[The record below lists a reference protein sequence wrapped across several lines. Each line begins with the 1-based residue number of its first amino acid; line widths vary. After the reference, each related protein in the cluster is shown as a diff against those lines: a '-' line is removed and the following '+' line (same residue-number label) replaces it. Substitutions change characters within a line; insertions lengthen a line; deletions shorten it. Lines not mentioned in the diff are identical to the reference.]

1 MDANVTL
8 TTSVGWAARM
18 ARVPVVIPAP
28 ILTSISPGPWVTPS
42 SSLYTSFTCSS
53 SLVTSPR
60 ILTSG
65 YDSPAHRPRSW
76 WRRRPSV
83 SGAQARC
90 RCRGPRP
97 PQSSRCD
104 SESPPLPS
112 QLLPASPPH
121 LMVSNIRW
129 WSHVTLC
136 WLTLHLE
143 SDLGRVQGKGEQV
156 GNTGR
161 GAGSHQLHAQARP
174 HGGGLGWTRLSWRLW
189 KLEQKPEPFFRLKI
203 GYCEVYCNL
212 KCLC

>member
-129 WSHVTLC
+129 WSHDIISHVDSPWT
-136 WLTLHLE
+136 WSLTLAV
-143 SDLGRVQGKGEQV
+143 SRGKVNRSAIQAAVPAVTSCTPRLGR
-156 GNTGR
+156 T
-161 GAGSHQLHAQARP
+161 GAGW
-174 HGGGLGWTRLSWRLW
+174 GGLACHGDY
-189 KLEQKPEPFFRLKI
+189 
-203 GYCEVYCNL
+203 GN
-212 KCLC
+212 